1 MKYKIKFLIPIF
13 ISIVYSTIYIFFDFD
28 QFLRIIITLIFL
40 LSLTFF
46 IFYYFLLSDY
56 LKNKSLR
63 NQDLLNNIDNELNKI
78 INKWTDQKI
87 FIKERID
94 DLDFQNFIIHIEILL
109 NRFLEMK
116 KDIIL
121 YFQKF
126 SEKESNS

>member
-1 MKYKIKFLIPIF
+1 M
-13 ISIVYSTIYIFFDFD
+13 
-28 QFLRIIITLIFL
+28 
-40 LSLTFF
+40 
-46 IFYYFLLSDY
+46 SDY